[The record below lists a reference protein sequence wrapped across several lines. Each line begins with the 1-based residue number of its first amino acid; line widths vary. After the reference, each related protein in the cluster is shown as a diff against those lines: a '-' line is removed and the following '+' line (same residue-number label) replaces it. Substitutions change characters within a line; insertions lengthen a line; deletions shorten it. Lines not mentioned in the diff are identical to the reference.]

1 MEQNTALFIDG
12 DNINV
17 NNIKFSLLFNKIKSD
32 YKLLIKRVY
41 GDWKLVQM
49 NVFWDKQ
56 ITEHGLEEIQISRL
70 AGKNSTDNKIIVDI
84 MDCLFKKP
92 FINKF
97 ILLGCD
103 KDYIPVIR
111 YALQLNKTFEV
122 FGLKNQTSLSI
133 IHSCTK
139 YYDIN
144 EYIDKNTNKEV
155 FNDIYNLDNKVFDMI
170 ENNPIEFDST
180 EEEYD
185 DEIFCLFDEIVIDNI
200 GIAIS
205 DLKKEIKDRNKRDL
219 FGKEFNKLDI
229 FIKTHYSSFFTVKR
243 KGGKF
248 MIYKKN

>member
-32 YKLLIKRVY
+32 NKLLIKRVY

-185 DEIFCLFDEIVIDNI
+185 DEIFCLFDEIVIDN